1 MELIFIPFYLKMNLK
16 HIMKQYH
23 LLKLFF
29 FWKEAIKDEINSL
42 ISNKT
47 WFLSDLPQDCNTIG
61 CKWVF

>member
-1 MELIFIPFYLKMNLK
+1 MNLK
-16 HIMKQYH
+16 HIIKQYH

-29 FWKEAIKDEINSL
+29 LWKEAIKDEINSL

-47 WFLSDLPQDCNTIG
+47 WFLSDLPQDCKTIG